1 VDLSKVSQ
9 DRIAGMAA
17 GFQFSKI
24 LMTANELGIF
34 KLMGKSAMTSDEVA
48 TTLKLDREATGMLMR
63 ALVGLGLLSFR
74 AGRFRSAPDVVA
86 YLSAEGDPE
95 ESLACITTHMNHMYE
110 GWQRLGDVVK
120 KGRPKK
126 MQPPSIIM
134 DRERNRS
141 FICGMFEVGLGTAR
155 MLAKRLD
162 MKGVR
167 KMADIGGGPAQFP
180 IVLAAKNPDTK
191 FVVADYPNTIAVAK
205 GYVNRYRMQKR
216 IRLVKCEFFG
226 KGELGIGDDFDMALL
241 SQVLHAESDKKCVE
255 LIGKVYRILRPGGR
269 IVINENARND
279 DGISPPPPLIFAI
292 NMLVNNFGRTFTVGE
307 LKAWLKDAG
316 FKGVKATRLHERS
329 VLVEGR
335 K

>member
-1 VDLSKVSQ
+1 LSKVSQ
-9 DRIAGMAA
+9 DRIIGMAA
-17 GFQFSKI
+17 GFQHSKI

-34 KLMGKSAMTSDEVA
+34 KLMGKSSMTSDEVA
-48 TTLKLDREATGMLMR
+48 GTLKLDREATVMLMG
-63 ALVGLGLLSFR
+63 ALVGLGLLTYR
-74 AGRFRSAPDVVA
+74 AGKFKCAPDVVA

-95 ESLACITTHMNHMYE
+95 QSLACITTHMNHMYE
-110 GWQRLGDVVK
+110 GWQRLGEVVK

-126 MQPPSIIM
+126 MAPPRIIM

-155 MLAKRLD
+155 LLANRLD
-162 MKGVR
+162 MKGVK
-167 KMADIGGGPAQFP
+167 KMADIGGGPAQYP
-180 IVLAAKNPDTK
+180 IALAAKNPETK
-191 FVVADYPNTIAVAK
+191 FVVADYPNTISVAR
-205 GYVNRYRMQKR
+205 GYVRKYKMQERVK
-216 IRLVKCEFFG
+216 LVTCEFFG

-279 DGISPPPPLIFAI
+279 DGMSPPPPLIFAI
-292 NMLVNNFGRTFTVGE
+292 NMLVQNFGRTFTAKE
-307 LKAWLKDAG
+307 LKGWLREAG